1 MFQSK
6 KATLLPSPPGF
17 FLSTGETLRLLCLL
31 LFLLLLVVTANFG
44 KGVRQLS
51 LTVRTETMDESPAGY
66 QVVSCNSQGMQ
77 FLFPVK

>member
-1 MFQSK
+1 MSSAVSLIVSSDSK
-6 KATLLPSPPGF
+6 LT
-17 FLSTGETLRLLCLL
+17 
-31 LFLLLLVVTANFG
+31 VNFG